1 MAVNTERERD
11 QHTMSA
17 MQYVDNWALTANTNM
32 VDKKINQQ
40 KDNLEKK
47 SINVSVNKSKNN
59 DWKTKQQ
66 HVESLLDGQLA
77 TCSLR

>member
-1 MAVNTERERD
+1 
-11 QHTMSA
+11 

-47 SINVSVNKSKNN
+47 SINVSVNNSKNN

>member
-1 MAVNTERERD
+1 
-11 QHTMSA
+11 

-47 SINVSVNKSKNN
+47 SINVSVNKSQNN